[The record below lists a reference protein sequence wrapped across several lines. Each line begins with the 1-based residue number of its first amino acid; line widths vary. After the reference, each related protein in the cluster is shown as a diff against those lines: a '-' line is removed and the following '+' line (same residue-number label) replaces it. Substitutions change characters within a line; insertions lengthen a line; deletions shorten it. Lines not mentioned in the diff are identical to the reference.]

1 MLLSMNRRDF
11 LLQTA
16 VLASA
21 GIPGKAET
29 GRGRIMTV
37 LGPIDPSTM
46 GVTLPHEHVL
56 VDFVGAEQAS
66 PARYNADE
74 VIKTALP
81 HLRRIRELGCKTF
94 VDCTPA
100 YIGRDPLILRHLATK
115 TGLNMLTN
123 TGYYG
128 AANDKY
134 VPRRTYGETEQHL
147 ANRWIKEHKT
157 GIAETGVRPGFI
169 KIGVDAGRL
178 SDIDKKIV
186 RAAALAHHAT
196 GLTIASHT
204 GDSVAALEQL
214 EVLKEHHVSPRAW
227 IWVHARKDPGS
238 DALIEAAGEGAW
250 IEFDSI
256 GPGKIS
262 QNVEL
267 VTRMKQANLLDR
279 VLISQDAGWYHVG
292 EPGGGKFRP
301 FDSLFVEFLPALKAA
316 GLTDAEIRQLTVE
329 NPANAFTIELRRV

>member
-1 MLLSMNRRDF
+1 MNRRDF
-11 LLQTA
+11 LRLAA
-16 VLASA
+16 VVTS
-21 GIPGKAET
+21 T
-29 GRGRIMTV
+29 GVLGGSGQHQIMTV
-37 LGPIDPSTM
+37 RGPIDASTM
-46 GVTLPHEHVL
+46 GVTLAHEHIL
-56 VDFVGAEQAS
+56 VDFIGAEQAS
-66 PARYNADE
+66 PTRYDADE

-81 HLRRIRELGCKTF
+81 HLRRIRDLGCKTF

-100 YIGRDPLILRHLATK
+100 YIGRDPLILRRLAEE
-115 TGLNMLTN
+115 TGLNILTN

-128 AANDKY
+128 AAKDKY
-134 VPRRTYGETEQHL
+134 VPRRTYGESDQHL
-147 ANRWIKEHKT
+147 ANRWIAEYKT

-169 KIGVDAGRL
+169 KIGVDAGSL
-178 SDIDKKIV
+178 SDIDKKLV
-186 RAAALAHHAT
+186 RAAAVAHHAT

-214 EVLKEHHVSPRAW
+214 QLLKANSISPDAW

-238 DALIEAAGEGAW
+238 DALLKTAGEGAW
-250 IEFDSI
+250 VEFDSI
-256 GPGKIS
+256 GPGKIN

-267 VTRMKQANLLDR
+267 VLAMKQANLLNR

-292 EPGGGKFRP
+292 EPGGGTFRP

-329 NPANAFTIELRRV
+329 NPANAFTIALRRIC